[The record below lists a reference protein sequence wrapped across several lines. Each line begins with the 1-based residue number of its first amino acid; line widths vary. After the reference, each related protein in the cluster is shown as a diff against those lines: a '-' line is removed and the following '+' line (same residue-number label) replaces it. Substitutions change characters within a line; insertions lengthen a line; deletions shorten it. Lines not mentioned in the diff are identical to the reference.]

1 MLTLSLSFVWPAAEN
16 FRQLCTGEFKRN
28 GIPTGYKKCTF
39 HRIIKGFMIQGG
51 DFLRSDGTGCVSIYG
66 SKFSDENFTAKHS
79 GPGLLSMV
87 FNIFSERSIGPL
99 NGNFSFILSFFLA
112 ANFLFEAD
120 MVRCW

>member
-1 MLTLSLSFVWPAAEN
+1 MFTPSSSFLCGPAAEN

-51 DFLRSDGTGCVSIYG
+51 DFLRNDGTGCVSIYG
-66 SKFSDENFTAKHS
+66 SKFSDENFIAKHS

-87 FNIFSERSIGPL
+87 YTYKTIDRAVQWRSSSS
-99 NGNFSFILSFFLA
+99 SFC
-112 ANFLFEAD
+112 FEVVTWCGDAL
-120 MVRCW
+120 